1 MSGPGISKQNEK
13 TDEFVFVTDLTPTIL
28 SLVDLKKHD
37 GNWKGDSIEEIIGT
51 DFSEFLQGSESEIHS
66 DSQAIG
72 YELGG
77 NRALFKGDYKLVFN
91 RSAVNDQN
99 WHLFNIKTD
108 PGEARDLAQIEPQR
122 YAEMLADYAAY
133 ESSNNVLPMPE
144 GYIQRR
150 EIFRG
155 VQLN

>member
-1 MSGPGISKQNEK
+1 M

-28 SLVDLKKHD
+28 SLVDLAKHN
-37 GNWKGDSIEEIIGT
+37 GNWKGNSIEEIIGT
-51 DFSEFLQGSESEIHS
+51 DFSEFLQGSESDIHS
-66 DSQAIG
+66 ESQAIG

-77 NRALFKGDYKLVFN
+77 NRALFKGDYKFVFN
-91 RSAVNDQN
+91 RSAVNDRK

-108 PGEARDLAQIEPQR
+108 PGEARDLEQIEPER
-122 YAEMLADYAAY
+122 YAEMLADYEAY